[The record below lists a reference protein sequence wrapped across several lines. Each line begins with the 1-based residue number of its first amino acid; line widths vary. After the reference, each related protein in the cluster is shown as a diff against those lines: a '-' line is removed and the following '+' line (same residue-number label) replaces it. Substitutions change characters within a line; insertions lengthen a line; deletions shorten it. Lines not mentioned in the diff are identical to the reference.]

1 MVVKFC
7 DTIILIVGAQDDF
20 NRFQVGKVKEASL

>member
-7 DTIILIVGAQDDF
+7 DIIILTVSAQDDF